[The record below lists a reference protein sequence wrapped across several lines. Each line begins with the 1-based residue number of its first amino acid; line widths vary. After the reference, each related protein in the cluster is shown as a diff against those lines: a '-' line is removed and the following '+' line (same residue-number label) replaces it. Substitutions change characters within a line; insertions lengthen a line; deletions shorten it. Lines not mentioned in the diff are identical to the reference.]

1 MAKTINNMSGIKQ
14 ETPTNIILNAGKSV
28 YIRVGGYDPSDPTLT
43 PDLNETVPEEVSSGT
58 GNIVISGRDGE
69 VVMKTMDDGSYHITV
84 SKGNVVY
91 NVSQGNVSF
100 NVPNGSFSVN
110 AKGDH
115 IEFAGADRTSTVKGN
130 SNSVVEGES
139 GTVVLGSNNTTTVGN
154 AARLNVGTV
163 ENFLLGAVFDL
174 ALANVMQYNM
184 GGIERYSSYT
194 NELSP
199 SHLGQY
205 EFKQHTTG
213 INMESHGAAHL
224 HDCEGPTIL
233 GGGAIVILPE

>member
-28 YIRVGGYDPSDPTLT
+28 YIRVGGYYPNDPTLT

-69 VVMKTMDDGSYHITV
+69 VVIKTLDDGSLHVTV
-84 SKGNVVY
+84 F
-91 NVSQGNVSF
+91 QGNVSF

-110 AKGDH
+110 AKADH

-163 ENFLLGAVFDL
+163 EKFLLGAVFDL
-174 ALANVMQYNM
+174 ALANVMQYNV

-199 SHLGQY
+199 YHGGKY
-205 EFKQHTTG
+205 EFKQQTTG